1 METNKEHA
9 SQWFKNLRNSI
20 CKSFEEIEN
29 IYSGEMANS
38 EPGRF
43 ERRLWDR
50 PGGGGGEI
58 SIMKGR
64 VFEKV
69 GVNFSEVFGEF
80 SPKFQNK
87 IHGAEEDPTFWAS
100 GISIVAHMNSP
111 LVPAAHMN
119 TRFIETK
126 EQWFGGGIDLTPTFP
141 DEEETVFFHNELKKI
156 CNEYDSSSYDR
167 YSKWCEEYFYL
178 PHRRE
183 SRGVGGIFFDQLN
196 SGNWER
202 DFSFVK
208 KVGEGFKNIFPE
220 IIKKKFNK
228 NWSDDQKKQQL
239 IKRGRYV
246 EFNLIHDRGT
256 KFGLETDGN
265 TEAILMS
272 LPPLASWP

>member
-1 METNKEHA
+1 
-9 SQWFKNLRNSI
+9 
-20 CKSFEEIEN
+20 
-29 IYSGEMANS
+29 
-38 EPGRF
+38 
-43 ERRLWDR
+43 
-50 PGGGGGEI
+50 
-58 SIMKGR
+58 MKGR

-87 IHGAEEDPTFWAS
+87 IHGAEEDPAFWAS

-126 EQWFGGGIDLTPTFP
+126 EQWFGGGIDLTPTFH

-183 SRGVGGIFFDQLN
+183 PRGVGGIFFDQLN
-196 SGNWER
+196 SGNWEK

-208 KVGEGFKNIFPE
+208 KVGEGFKNIFPQ